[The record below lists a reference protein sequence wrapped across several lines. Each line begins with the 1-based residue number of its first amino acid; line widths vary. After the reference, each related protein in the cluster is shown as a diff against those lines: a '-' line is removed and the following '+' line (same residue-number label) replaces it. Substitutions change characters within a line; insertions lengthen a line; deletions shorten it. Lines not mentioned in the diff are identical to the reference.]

1 MSVPHTDAI
10 DRCPRMSVVV
20 PTYRRHD
27 LLERCLDA
35 LAKQELASDAYEVIV
50 VDDAAST
57 ETEQLVNRWSE
68 RTAGRIRYLA
78 VRHAHGP
85 AAARN
90 AGWRA
95 ARGDVIAFTDDDCV
109 PDPQWLVHGLRAF
122 ADSAGTD
129 AAWGRIVMPLPP
141 EPTDYERDAAG
152 LERSEFVTANCFCRR
167 AALEE
172 VDGFDEQFT
181 AAWREDAD
189 LYFSLL
195 ERDKTVVHLP
205 VAVVVHPVRPAP
217 WGVSIKQQ
225 RKVVFDALLYK
236 KHPQLFRQK
245 IRSGIG
251 PYYGIAA
258 ALAITAGGALTGAIA
273 VAAAGALTWA
283 TLTAHFCARRLDGTS
298 RRPEHIAEMV
308 VTSIAIPP
316 LALLARLRGAARYRV
331 VYW

>member
-1 MSVPHTDAI
+1 MRSPHAFATSDQRRI
-10 DRCPRMSVVV
+10 SVVV
-20 PTYRRHD
+20 PTYHRHD
-27 LLERCLDA
+27 LLERCLNA
-35 LAKQELASDAYEVIV
+35 LARQGLPTDAYEVIV
-50 VDDAAST
+50 ADDAASA
-57 ETEQLVNRWSE
+57 ETEQLVNRWSQ
-68 RTAGRIRYLA
+68 RTGGRIRYLA

-95 ARGDVIAFTDDDCV
+95 ARGEVIAFTDDDCI
-109 PDPQWLVHGLRAF
+109 PDPMWLAHGFRAF

-129 AAWGRIVMPLPP
+129 AAWGRIVMPLTPN
-141 EPTDYERDAAG
+141 PTDYERDAAG

-172 VDGFDEQFT
+172 VGGFDEQFT

-195 ERDKTVVHLP
+195 EQGKTVAHVP

-245 IRSGIG
+245 IRAGIG
-251 PYYGIAA
+251 PYYGIVASLVVA
-258 ALAITAGGALTGAIA
+258 MGGALTGAIA
-273 VAAAGALTWA
+273 VACAGALTWA
-283 TLTAHFCARRLDGTS
+283 MLTAHFCARRLKGTS
-298 RRPEHIAEMV
+298 PAPRHVAEMI
-308 VTSIAIPP
+308 VTSIVIPP
-316 LALLARLRGAARYRV
+316 LALLSRLRGAVRYRV
-331 VYW
+331 VYL